1 MKGAKREENNKKSKH
16 SYATYMVLLVAG
28 MKHLLILI
36 LCSPFVEA
44 FMSMMAEDSFSSS
57 YVIIRTSDDS
67 VLLKSS
73 QLPHQ
78 IAPISRDEFLD
89 EFGQCF
95 ATVVGPSPREKKLF
109 SFPHEEKS
117 NNVAVFELTVHNIDE
132 STLRSENKGSYKIM
146 TLRELSQLQYQIQ
159 PSISQHVLQ
168 LYLQHYHDSRLKRRL
183 IRGSSGSNID
193 SYTLR
198 PKPKVIF
205 FDCDD
210 CLYFDN
216 WNIAGHLTTKIEDH
230 CKEAFNLPNGRAYQ
244 LYKEH
249 GTCLRGLMAEGHIDR
264 DCPKSIDEFLH
275 KVHDLPIHQLLVR
288 DDKLRQIILDIDP
301 TIRKFVFTASVRHHA
316 TRCLQ
321 ALGIDDLFDGIIDVK
336 DCNFETKHSTSS
348 FHIAM
353 KKADVVNV
361 EECIFLDDSL
371 TNILAASQVG
381 WRSVLVGTTGRDC
394 GKKITSEHAEI
405 EIERIHDIEK
415 ILPEIF
421 MHKY

>member
-1 MKGAKREENNKKSKH
+1 
-16 SYATYMVLLVAG
+16 
-28 MKHLLILI
+28 MKHLLILL

-44 FMSMMAEDSFSSS
+44 FMSMMAADSSS

-73 QLPHQ
+73 QHPHQ
-78 IAPISRDEFLD
+78 IAPFSRDELD

-95 ATVVGPSPREKKLF
+95 ATEVPFPREKKIF
-109 SFPHEEKS
+109 SFPHEEIS
-117 NNVAVFELTVHNIDE
+117 NVPVFELTIHNFDE
-132 STLRSENKGSYKIM
+132 STLLGEKGSYKIM
-146 TLRELSQLQYQIQ
+146 TLRELGQLLQFQIQ

-168 LYLQHYHDSRLKRRL
+168 LYLQYCHDSRLKRRL
-183 IRGSSGSNID
+183 LRGTSGSNID

-230 CKEAFNLPNGRAYQ
+230 CKEVFNLPNGRAYQ

-275 KVHDLPIHQLLVR
+275 KVHDLPIHQLLVP

-353 KKADVVNV
+353 QKADVVNV

-394 GKKITSEHAEI
+394 GSKITSEHAEV

>member
-1 MKGAKREENNKKSKH
+1 MKLPIIIPRAI
-16 SYATYMVLLVAG
+16 LL
-28 MKHLLILI
+28 LSL
-36 LCSPFVEA
+36 PFVEA
-44 FMSMMAEDSFSSS
+44 FTVKMGDD
-57 YVIIRTSDDS
+57 YVIIRTSDTDDS
-67 VLLKSS
+67 VLLQSS
-73 QLPHQ
+73 HQ
-78 IAPISRDEFLD
+78 ITTYQITTCGEFDEFC
-89 EFGQCF
+89 QIF
-95 ATVVGPSPREKKLF
+95 ATGVSTSPSPRKKLF

-117 NNVAVFELTVHNIDE
+117 NIVTVFEHTVRIDE
-132 STLRSENKGSYKIM
+132 STLRNTRPADNERTYKIM
-146 TLRELSQLQYQIQ
+146 SLKELGHLQNHIQ
-159 PSISQHVLQ
+159 PSISSHILQ
-168 LYLQHYHDSRLKRRL
+168 LYLQYYHDLRLKRRL
-183 IRGSSGSNID
+183 LRGTSGSNID
-193 SYTLR
+193 SYSLR

-216 WNIAGHLTTKIEDH
+216 WKIAGHLTTKIEDH
-230 CKEAFNLPNGRAYQ
+230 CQEAFNLPNGRAYE

-249 GTCLRGLMAEGHIDR
+249 GTCLRGLMAEGLIDR
-264 DCPKSIDEFLH
+264 DCPKSIDGFLD
-275 KVHDLPIHQLLVR
+275 KVHDLPIHQMLVP
-288 DDKLRQIILDIDP
+288 DDKLRQIILAIDP
-301 TIRKFVFTASVRHHA
+301 TIRKYVFTASVRHHA
-316 TRCLQ
+316 ARCLQ

-336 DCNFETKHSTSS
+336 DCNFETKHSVSS

-353 KKADVVNV
+353 NKASVTNV

-394 GKKITSEHAEI
+394 GKKVTSEHAEA